1 MQWGVKSIKW
11 VIFHFFIEAVS
22 PCASE
27 TKTKTFPKT
36 VATVVVPVH
45 TQTHTGV
52 CDVQI
57 SSFEMSELRL
67 PKKPISRIF
76 YCCNFAVCWL
86 CLLLFS
92 LLASSLSVPWL
103 ADQSSLLHIQF
114 SSTLTVN
121 EKWEPGFWRTT
132 TQLHLC
138 TAWLVSRSC
147 FIFLRQQPVW
157 DFFSFE
163 AAWIKRW
170 LEWVC
175 KLASTPFRF

>member
-121 EKWEPGFWRTT
+121 EKWEPGVGEQQHSSIYA
-132 TQLHLC
+132 QLGWYLG
-138 TAWLVSRSC
+138 LVLFSC
-147 FIFLRQQPVW
+147 VNSQFGIFSLLKQLGSKDDWSGSVN
-157 DFFSFE
+157 
-163 AAWIKRW
+163 
-170 LEWVC
+170 
-175 KLASTPFRF
+175 